1 MSQRSVEG
9 GRNGD
14 SGQGLGNSAS
24 WTAAEGGTCAHFKC
38 NAVDVGPSR
47 KKGGEGRC
55 DDRRLKESVILG
67 IQQEDD
73 VEYVMRAE
81 KIPEE
86 FEEIM
91 HERQVHL
98 EIDVFLARQS
108 AKKSDKSQT
117 LLARKRDPSCTG
129 KILNGVFLS
138 EEWDDRHR
146 THDLACIDESDCL

>member
-1 MSQRSVEG
+1 
-9 GRNGD
+9 
-14 SGQGLGNSAS
+14 
-24 WTAAEGGTCAHFKC
+24 
-38 NAVDVGPSR
+38 
-47 KKGGEGRC
+47 
-55 DDRRLKESVILG
+55 LKESVILG